1 MRLDGIRLGT
11 TGAALE
17 RLGLAVS
24 DDRCRVGEVTLEA
37 ASGEGILGLDL
48 AGVPDGGPLPLVGVA
63 MAAAGAHPLGATA
76 VDHVVVLC
84 GDVRAAIAALGAE
97 PRRLDQRDG
106 RQYGFVL
113 AETALLEFVGPIT
126 TDDRPARL
134 WGLALTVADLDQ
146 AVAHLAGACSTPKDA
161 VQHGRRIATVRHEQ
175 LGLSV
180 PTVLLSPRP

>member
-11 TGAALE
+11 TGAAME

-37 ASGEGILGLDL
+37 APGEGILGLDL
-48 AGVPDGGPLPLVGVA
+48 TGAPADGPLPLVDVPTA
-63 MAAAGAHPLGATA
+63 RAAAHPLGATA

-84 GDVRAAIAALGAE
+84 GDVRATITALGAE
-97 PRRLDQRDG
+97 PRRLDERDG

-113 AETALLEFVGPIT
+113 AETALLEFVGPIP

-134 WGLALTVADLDQ
+134 WGLALTVADLDE
-146 AVAHLAGACSTPKDA
+146 AVARLAGACGAPKGA
-161 VQHGRRIATVRHEQ
+161 VQPGRRIATVRHDQ